1 MSMSPLRK
9 KYGFL
14 YDSSEKF
21 FHEVVDL
28 GYGNSFFLLTSKHL
42 LQMTIYEKWMSLTYS
57 TEIQRSVSFP

>member
-9 KYGFL
+9 KYGFS

-42 LQMTIYEKWMSLTYS
+42 LQMTI
-57 TEIQRSVSFP
+57 